1 MVVSQE
7 ITEQKQADLSLQQVK
22 KDLEIKFQKQSAV
35 LKASNQQLREE
46 IIEHWRAE
54 EALRESQQQLEL
66 FFSQSLDG
74 FLFMMLDEPI
84 QWDDTVDKEKVLD
97 GVFASEKVTKAMMLW
112 WLYMEPLK
120 KNLSVKH

>member
-1 MVVSQE
+1 KPAA
-7 ITEQKQADLSLQQVK
+7 T
-22 KDLEIKFQKQSAV
+22 
-35 LKASNQQLREE
+35 R
-46 IIEHWRAE
+46 II
-54 EALRESQQQLEL
+54 
-66 FFSQSLDG
+66 FSQSLDG